1 MNINI
6 NDIYKK
12 KIIEI
17 STEEEVFTLGKFYEN
32 SGTVERIDFFGGKSA
47 FIVHFSNGDNYAV
60 HSSRII
66 NLESI
71 PPTHN
76 LDIKISASEEDKK
89 ERRLNVS
96 ISLNKELSD
105 D

>member
-17 STEEEVFTLGKFYEN
+17 CTDDKEVFTLGKFYEH
-32 SGTVERIDFFGGKSA
+32 SGIVESIHFFSPKSA
-47 FIVHFSNGDNYAV
+47 FIVHFSNGDNYAI
-60 HSSRII
+60 HSNRII

-71 PPTHN
+71 
-76 LDIKISASEEDKK
+76 
-89 ERRLNVS
+89 
-96 ISLNKELSD
+96 
-105 D
+105 